1 VLGLTGPDALALLAA
16 ASTILLAIVAI
27 VAFSARRTLRR
38 AAERSRLGERVLD
51 AVSEAV
57 FVVDALRPG
66 RPNIHVNTAYSA
78 LTGYGASEAV
88 AANFEALS
96 IFADPAKVVAL
107 DNRTEAATDVRVG
120 IRRRDGTT
128 CPAKLDL
135 RVLQDDG
142 ERRYIVGLLETD
154 DSGEH
159 AADRTS
165 TVPPAGPAS
174 ASADASCR
182 ATDAF
187 FSWLI
192 HELRSP
198 LNACF
203 MWLDVLALAPQQDKL
218 AKAVEAMK
226 RSLARQARLVSDL
239 NDAAKI
245 TSAGETR
252 IERFDLVALLKRG
265 LGAWQS
271 LAAAKQLSFDARIG
285 LQAGPVDGDPERL
298 LQALNHV
305 LDSAIGSTPTGG
317 RLDLRVRG
325 NGEACTVEVE
335 DSGDA
340 LSAEDAANLFTP
352 LWRGPTSAKGRSGL
366 GLGLAVAHQIVVQHG
381 GTLVASNG
389 VAGARFVLTL
399 PLAGPFAAARAGD
412 TPA

>member
-1 VLGLTGPDALALLAA
+1 VLGLTGTDALALLAA
-16 ASTILLAIVAI
+16 TSTILLAIVAI
-27 VAFSARRTLRR
+27 VAFSARRTRRR
-38 AAERSRLGERVLD
+38 AAERSRLGERVLN

-78 LTGYGASEAV
+78 LTGYGASEAI
-88 AANFEALS
+88 AADFEALS
-96 IFADPAKVVAL
+96 IFADPAKVAAL
-107 DNRTEAATDVRVG
+107 DGRTEAATDVRVG

-135 RVLQDDG
+135 RVLRRDG
-142 ERRYIVGLLETD
+142 EGRYIVGLLEIL
-154 DSGEH
+154 DSSEH
-159 AADRTS
+159 TAARTP
-165 TVPPAGPAS
+165 TARPGAAP

-187 FSWLI
+187 LSWLI

-198 LNACF
+198 LNACV
-203 MWLDVLALAPQQDKL
+203 MWLDVLALAPQPDKL

-239 NDAAKI
+239 NDAAKL

-252 IERFDLVALLKRG
+252 VERFDLVALLKRG
-265 LGAWQS
+265 LGSWQS
-271 LAAAKQLSFDARIG
+271 LAAAKQLRFDPLLG
-285 LQAGPVDGDPERL
+285 LEAGFVDGDPERL

-305 LDSAIGSTPTGG
+305 LESAIGSTPTGG

-325 NGEACTVEVE
+325 NSETCIVEIE

-340 LSAEDAANLFTP
+340 LSPEDAANLFTP

-366 GLGLAVAHQIVVQHG
+366 GLGLAVAHQIAVQHG
-381 GTLVASNG
+381 GTLGASNG
-389 VAGARFVLTL
+389 VSGARFVLTL
-399 PLAGPFAAARAGD
+399 PLAGASAAAGAVD